1 MRHYEFITERKK
13 KKRSKK
19 AKLSRYFFPGF
30 AYYGGTSD
38 SGDMGGG
45 DGGGES
51 KPPKALF
58 NPKPM
63 RKGEGDSPDDYEY
76 TDKIFGFD
84 YDGFL
89 DSKLDEVDP
98 QTSEEYEF
106 DKIYK
111 SFDEFKRDYPQEAK
125 DLFAWH
131 PKGGEFLFNR
141 NKQGSDFDGIMVKFK
156 PIK

>member
-1 MRHYEFITERKK
+1 MK
-13 KKRSKK
+13 SSK
-19 AKLSRYFFPGF
+19 AKKTDLDRIVSRILQ
-30 AYYGGTSD
+30 T
-38 SGDMGGG
+38 
-45 DGGGES
+45 
-51 KPPKALF
+51 PPKDKF
-58 NPKPM
+58 
-63 RKGEGDSPDDYEY
+63 DDYEY